1 MPAAASFRPILRR
14 RFSCADYDKILA
26 YLSDVDWFASFQT
39 CSTVNDM
46 YEMFAFILRHSI
58 ELFVPVIECTESRK
72 YLPSYLSNLDKIC
85 ARAWDKA
92 VVSQSETDWNNYE
105 ALRNRFCRKLGKYNF
120 AVEKRVINS
129 GEKSAFYKMISI
141 RLKSYD
147 GVRTLRNDS
156 GVMAYSDH
164 AKVEMLADYFK
175 SVCADNGTSNPGMVN
190 ISKFPL
196 MTECPWFLE
205 YELSEIIRKWPPS
218 YSLTPDEVPLYF
230 IKRVSEVI
238 MGPLK
243 YIMNLSLIRAEIPNK
258 WKHSYVTP
266 LPKRPPY
273 DSPNNYR
280 PISITSIFA
289 RLAENIIKRKYLEK
303 LSRGSIWK
311 SMILLMKISMGL
323 LRGNQVK
330 PNS

>member
-1 MPAAASFRPILRR
+1 
-14 RFSCADYDKILA
+14 
-26 YLSDVDWFASFQT
+26 
-39 CSTVNDM
+39 
-46 YEMFAFILRHSI
+46 
-58 ELFVPVIECTESRK
+58 
-72 YLPSYLSNLDKIC
+72 
-85 ARAWDKA
+85 
-92 VVSQSETDWNNYE
+92 
-105 ALRNRFCRKLGKYNF
+105 
-120 AVEKRVINS
+120 
-129 GEKSAFYKMISI
+129 MISI

-147 GVRTLRNDS
+147 GVCTLRNDS

-175 SVCADNGTSNPGMVN
+175 SVCADNGTSNPVN
-190 ISKFPL
+190 ISEFPL
-196 MTECPWFLE
+196 MTECTWFLE

-218 YSLTPDEVPLYF
+218 YSLTPDEVPLDF
-230 IKRVSEVI
+230 IKRVSDVI

-289 RLAENIIKRKYLEK
+289 RLAEKVIKRKIVEHLEK
-303 LSRGSIWK
+303 YDIINENQHGFVK
-311 SMILLMKISMGL
+311 
-323 LRGNQVK
+323 GNQLK